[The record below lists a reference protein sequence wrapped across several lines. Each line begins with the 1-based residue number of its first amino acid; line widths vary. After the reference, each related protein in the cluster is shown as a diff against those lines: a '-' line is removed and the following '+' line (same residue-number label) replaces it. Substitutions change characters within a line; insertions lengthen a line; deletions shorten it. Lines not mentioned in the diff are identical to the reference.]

1 MVLASLPTQIS
12 NYLTLQKPWRS
23 YKQPDIFLSEGGST
37 TQEKST
43 EEKAPVTTWTPC
55 HDNVQRLF
63 IFGIMCYIFRIFIY
77 YYYIFDVFAHF
88 NVQ

>member
-12 NYLTLQKPWRS
+12 NYLTLQKPWRN

-43 EEKAPVTTWTPC
+43 EEKVAVTTWTPC
-55 HDNVQRLF
+55 HDNAQRLF
-63 IFGIMCYIFRIFIY
+63 NFLVYLL
-77 YYYIFDVFAHF
+77 HF
-88 NVQ
+88 FL